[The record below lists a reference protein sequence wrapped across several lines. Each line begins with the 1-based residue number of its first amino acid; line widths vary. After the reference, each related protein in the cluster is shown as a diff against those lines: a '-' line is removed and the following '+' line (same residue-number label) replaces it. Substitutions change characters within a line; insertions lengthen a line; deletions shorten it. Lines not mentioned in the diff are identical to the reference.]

1 VSGTRGFAHA
11 HAHARAREAS
21 PAREA
26 DATAALAARLGS
38 RFTPLG
44 AVPAARH
51 RVPRTDRGM
60 EEIVP
65 DLTTGMGRQW
75 T

>member
-1 VSGTRGFAHA
+1 VASRTRTR
-11 HAHARAREAS
+11 ARAREAS

-51 RVPRTDRGM
+51 RVLRADRGV
-60 EEIVP
+60 EEIVL
-65 DLTTGMGRQW
+65 DLTTGMGWKW

>member
-1 VSGTRGFAHA
+1 MRWCSR
-11 HAHARAREAS
+11 AHARARELG
-21 PAREA
+21 PARQA

-38 RFTPLG
+38 RFMPLG
-44 AVPAARH
+44 EVPAARH
-51 RVPRTDRGM
+51 RVPRTHRGV
-60 EEIVP
+60 EEIVL